1 MIEFLGLAI
10 HEPDVVFTDLGLAI
24 LAAYFGR
31 RLWKTSPSGTPSRT
45 GAVLM
50 AGLASAA
57 FWGAVFHAFFP
68 EDTATTAGYIAW
80 MPVAFS
86 ILAAAATMLH
96 LSLSILAP
104 QLPLRRHRLIVVMY
118 AAAFAVVVLLVDE
131 SFSSIVHFY
140 VPALILLLIAA
151 GRQAT
156 RQRGPGWKLIA
167 SGLFLSGIAASLQ
180 QAEVAIHPVYF
191 DHNALYH
198 VVQSVALVALYLG
211 FRRAL
216 KPFKPVYAATRD
228 PEPRPG

>member
-1 MIEFLGLAI
+1 MIELLGLAI

-31 RLWKTSPSGTPSRT
+31 RLWKRSASGTTSRT

-50 AGLASAA
+50 AALASAA
-57 FWGAVFHAFFP
+57 LWGAVFHAFFP
-68 EDTATTAGYIAW
+68 EDTATPAGYIAW
-80 MPVAFS
+80 IPVAFS

-104 QLPLRRHRLIVVMY
+104 RLPLRLHRLIVALY
-118 AAAFAVVVLLVDE
+118 ATAFAAVVLLVDE

-140 VPALILLLIAA
+140 VPTLILLLIAA
-151 GRQAT
+151 GREAA
-156 RQRGPGWKLIA
+156 RHRESAWMLIA
-167 SGLFLSGIAASLQ
+167 TGLFLSGVAASLQ
-180 QAEVAIHPVYF
+180 QAQVAIHPVYF

-198 VVQSVALVALYLG
+198 VVQSVALVVLYLG
-211 FRRAL
+211 FH
-216 KPFKPVYAATRD
+216 AATRD